1 MKLIRPVL
9 LFSLMMITISFGLTS
24 ARAAEYISRNQVTIT
39 RSVHDDLYIAAGEI
53 TIEGDIEGDLVV
65 VGGTIIVNG
74 DVSNDLFV
82 GGGNVTINGTVGHTA
97 RIGGGQVII
106 NSRVGRDLL
115 VSGGAVTLGN
125 KTHIR
130 GDVIAG
136 SGTFRS
142 SGTIANDLIGG
153 FGNLTLE
160 GPIGGDVKAG
170 VDQLTIGRGGRIK
183 GDLKYTSR
191 NSLKPSSARAKVS
204 GKIVHRKPVKS
215 KKRTVP
221 VLAKALGWLWHLTSM
236 IVVGLVIALLF
247 PKSLKG
253 VEKALSNQLWPSLGI
268 GFGGLFLVPIAIIF
282 VFLTVIGIPLALI
295 TLALYVIAIYLSQ
308 IYAAANIGSIILKR
322 LAGREL
328 WSGLGVIIGIFA
340 LALLQLIPILGGL
353 ITFAI
358 VLFGLGA
365 MLISFWASHQAAQTN
380 S

>member
-24 ARAAEYISRNQVTIT
+24 AHAAEYMSRNQVTIT

-142 SGTIANDLIGG
+142 SGTIAKDLIGG

-183 GDLKYTSR
+183 GDLKYTSA
-191 NSLKPSSARAKVS
+191 NSAKLSSKAQVS
-204 GKIVHRKPVKS
+204 GKIVHRKPPKP
-215 KKRTVP
+215 KKRAVP
-221 VLAKALGWLWHLTSM
+221 VLAKALGWLWHLASM
-236 IVVGLVIALLF
+236 LVIGLVIALLF

-268 GFGGLFLVPIAIIF
+268 GFGGLFLVPIAIMF
-282 VFLTVIGIPLALI
+282 VFFTVIGIPLALI
-295 TLALYVIAIYLSQ
+295 TLALYLIAIYLSQ
-308 IYAAANIGSIILKR
+308 IYAAASIGSIILRR

-328 WSGLGVIIGIFA
+328 WLGLGVIIGIFA

-353 ITFAI
+353 ITFAVI
-358 VLFGLGA
+358 LFGLGA
-365 MLISFWASHQAAQTN
+365 MLLSIWTKRQDAQTN